1 MRHRERSIKPQCGL
15 MLIVVM
21 IVLVVMAIGGAA
33 LMRSVET
40 TTQVSGNLAF
50 KIATLHAGD
59 YGVESAIEDLGLIVA
74 TSADAR
80 YPAGC
85 TASAVAP
92 NACRY
97 YPTELAV
104 DSVGIPTALNWD
116 NIRYSEPSPGY
127 KVRYVIDRMCN
138 GTLPVTDVVKNCKT
152 LAATNG
158 GTKKAGA
165 VVFTS
170 AGQIYYRITIRVD
183 GPRSTQSYTRAVF
196 SR

>member
-1 MRHRERSIKPQCGL
+1 
-15 MLIVVM
+15 
-21 IVLVVMAIGGAA
+21 
-33 LMRSVET
+33 MRSVET
-40 TTQVSGNLAF
+40 TNQVSGNLSF
-50 KIATLHAGD
+50 KIGTIHAGD
-59 YGVESAIEDLGLIVA
+59 YGIEKAITDLATIVA

-80 YPAGC
+80 YPSGC
-85 TASAVAP
+85 SPASTSP

-104 DSVGIPTALNWD
+104 DSVGIPIGLTWENIQAL
-116 NIRYSEPSPGY
+116 EPSPGF
-127 KVRYVIDRMCN
+127 KVRYVVDRMCT
-138 GTLPVTDVVKNCKT
+138 GTLPVTDVAANCKT

-170 AGQIYYRITIRVD
+170 AGQIYYRVTIRVD